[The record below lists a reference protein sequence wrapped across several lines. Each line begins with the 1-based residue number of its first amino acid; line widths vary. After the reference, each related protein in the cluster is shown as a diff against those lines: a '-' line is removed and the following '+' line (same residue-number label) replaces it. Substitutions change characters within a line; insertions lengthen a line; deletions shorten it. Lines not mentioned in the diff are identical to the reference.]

1 MKKTVIARYQF
12 ASAMLLAVAFS
23 GIALA
28 QTQTGPS
35 AKTGKGDV
43 NVRIIERNG
52 DEVREIERTY
62 HIDGMSDPQRDDMV
76 MKLVDSLKASRKDAG
91 KRQMTIIIDDTNG
104 DRRVTRERTMPGT
117 RRAPADAYAQR
128 GKLQKGNTDQ
138 DSWTNQNWRYEFRRG
153 ADSLA
158 DQLNRFKFQLPRDF
172 DRQLVRPFEDW
183 ARNVNG
189 KASTIRGL
197 EAFPNNPDHDQLNVR
212 FTAPAKGDVSI
223 VVTNPKGKEV
233 AKREIKDFSGEFVG
247 QIDMGKKAQGA
258 YFITVTQHE
267 DGAVKRIVID

>member
-12 ASAMLLAVAFS
+12 ASAMLLAVAIS
-23 GIALA
+23 GTALA
-28 QTQTGPS
+28 QKQSSPS
-35 AKTGKGDV
+35 IKTGKGDV

-62 HIDGMSDPQRDDMV
+62 HLDGMSDPQRDALV

-104 DRRVTRERTMPGT
+104 DRTVRREQTMPGT

-128 GKLQKGNTDQ
+128 GKLQRNNSDQ
-138 DSWTNQNWRYEFRRG
+138 DFWTNQNWRYEFRRG

-158 DQLNRFKFQLPRDF
+158 DQLNRFRVQIPRDF

-183 ARNVNG
+183 ARNTNG

-197 EAFPNNPDHDQLNVR
+197 DAFPNNPDHDQLTIR
-212 FTAPAKGDVSI
+212 FTAPAKGNVSI
-223 VVTNPKGKEV
+223 VITNPKGKEV
-233 AKREIKDFSGEFVG
+233 ARREINDFSGEFVG
-247 QIDMGKKAQGA
+247 QIDLGKKAQGT
-258 YFITVTQHE
+258 YFITVTQNE
-267 DGAVKRIVID
+267 DGAVKRIVVD